1 MPESNVLDLRHDP
14 VSPAAR
20 MPGRTEILI
29 RHLLARLCQNEMLS
43 IDGDMSRALQT
54 AWAMALPQ
62 LFATLMSFPV
72 YHQPLGA
79 PARGYWPQAGDH
91 YFFITYALFVMGAV
105 AVYSWDV
112 LFPDAMDVFV
122 LVPLPLPARQLLSS
136 RIVAV
141 AIFLAAALVGTN
153 ALGIFFFPLAA
164 DQPHIGHHI
173 LAHFTAVVFAGTFA
187 CTLVLSIQ
195 GILLTLISE
204 RLFQKITPFLQIL
217 GMLILFTLLSTFPL
231 VVGALQTVLISSAHW
246 SQWFPP
252 FWFLG
257 IYQRIMYGSAPPFDV
272 LAMRGIIATFIT
284 AAITCITYPIAYR
297 RKVRLVMEGSAA
309 TTQRRGIF
317 NTAADV
323 IIPVVVRNSIQR
335 GVYRFIGQTLWR
347 SRRPRAMIAIFLSI
361 GLALA
366 FSNLITINSS
376 GIHFRHDGALVS
388 VAIIAFWLTFGL
400 RAAFAS
406 PVDLRGSWVFRS
418 ILGREKSLVLDVQK
432 HWTVYAVLF
441 ISAALAIA
449 FAVAGAISIT
459 RLLLAVLI
467 CTAVAI
473 LTTDFYGRHASA
485 IPFTQAMKTTQHERP
500 LAAARYLLVFPF
512 LMTLEVRWMHMS
524 FGWLSILLLAMYLL
538 HRYLIRAAEEWRAN
552 DFDGNLD
559 DSDPD
564 EFPTSLGL
572 RE

>member
-1 MPESNVLDLRHDP
+1 MPESTVLDLRHDP
-14 VSPAAR
+14 VSPTGR
-20 MPGRTEILI
+20 MPGRLEILI
-29 RHLLARLCQNEMLS
+29 RHLLGRLCQNEMLS
-43 IDGDMSRALQT
+43 TDGDMSRALQT

-72 YHQPLGA
+72 YHQPHGA

-112 LFPDAMDVFV
+112 LFPDAIDVFV

-141 AIFLAAALVGTN
+141 AIFFAAALAGTN
-153 ALGIFFFPLAA
+153 ALGIVFFPLAA
-164 DQPHIGHHI
+164 DQPHIGYHI
-173 LAHFTAVVFAGTFA
+173 LAHFTSVLLAGTFS

-204 RLFQKITPFLQIL
+204 RLFQKITPVLQIL
-217 GMLILFTLLSTFPL
+217 GMLLLFTLLSILPL
-231 VVGALQTVLISSAHW
+231 VVGALQPLLTSSARW
-246 SQWFPP
+246 PLWFPP

-257 IYQRIMYGSAPPFDV
+257 IYQRIMYGSAPPFDL
-272 LAMRGIIATFIT
+272 LATRGVMATFIT
-284 AAITCITYPIAYR
+284 ATITCITYPIAYR
-297 RKVRLVMEGSAA
+297 RKVRLVMEGSVA
-309 TTQRRGIF
+309 TAQRRGLF
-317 NTAADV
+317 KVAADATIPFV
-323 IIPVVVRNSIQR
+323 IRNSIQR
-335 GVYRFIGQTLWR
+335 GIYRFIGQTLWR

-361 GLALA
+361 GIALAL
-366 FSNLITINSS
+366 SNLITIAPS
-376 GIHFRHDGALVS
+376 GIHFRSDGALVS
-388 VAIIAFWLTFGL
+388 IAIIAFWLTFGL

-406 PVDLRGSWVFRS
+406 PVDLRGSWLFRS

-432 HWTVYAVLF
+432 YWTIYAVLLA
-441 ISAALAIA
+441 SAALAIA
-449 FAVAGAISIT
+449 FAFTGALSIAQ
-459 RLLLAVLI
+459 LLLAVIL

-473 LTTDFYGRHASA
+473 VTTDFYGRHASA
-485 IPFTQAMKTTQHERP
+485 IPFTQGMKTTQHERP

-512 LMTLEVRWMHMS
+512 LMTLEVHWIQMS
-524 FGWLSILLLAMYLL
+524 LAWLTFLLLVMYLL
-538 HRYLIRAAEEWRAN
+538 HRYLVREAENWRAN

>member
-1 MPESNVLDLRHDP
+1 MPESNVLDLRHNP
-14 VSPAAR
+14 VAPTVR
-20 MPGRTEILI
+20 MPGRAEILI

-72 YHQPLGA
+72 YHQPQGA

-112 LFPDAMDVFV
+112 LFPDALDVFV

-141 AIFLAAALVGTN
+141 AIFLAAALAGTN
-153 ALGIFFFPLAA
+153 ALGIIFFPLAA
-164 DQPHIGHHI
+164 DQPHIGYHI
-173 LAHFTAVVFAGTFA
+173 LAHLTAVLFAGTFA

-195 GILLTLISE
+195 GILLTLMSE
-204 RLFQKITPFLQIL
+204 RLFQKITPALQIL
-217 GMLILFTLLSTFPL
+217 GMLMLFTLLSTLPL
-231 VVGALQTVLISSAHW
+231 VVGALQTVLTNSARW
-246 SQWFPP
+246 PLWFPP

-257 IYQRIMYGSAPPFDV
+257 IYQRIMYGSTPQFDH
-272 LAMRGIIATFIT
+272 LAMCGIVATFIT

-297 RKVRLVMEGSAA
+297 RKVRLVMEGSVA
-309 TTQRRGIF
+309 TTQGRGLF
-317 NTAADV
+317 NTATDA
-323 IIPVVVRNSIQR
+323 ITPLVVRNPVQR

-361 GLALA
+361 GIALA
-366 FSNLITINSS
+366 FSNLITIAPS
-376 GIHFRHDGALVS
+376 GIHFRHDGSRVS
-388 VAIIAFWLTFGL
+388 LAIIAFWLTFGL

-432 HWTVYAVLF
+432 YWTVYAVLF
-441 ISAALAIA
+441 ISAALAVA
-449 FAVAGAISIT
+449 FALTGVISIAQ
-459 RLLLAVLI
+459 LLPAVVI

-512 LMTLEVRWMHMS
+512 LMTFEVQWMQMS
-524 FGWLSILLLAMYLL
+524 LAWLAFLMLAMYLL
-538 HRYLIRAAEEWRAN
+538 HRYLIRAAEDWRAN